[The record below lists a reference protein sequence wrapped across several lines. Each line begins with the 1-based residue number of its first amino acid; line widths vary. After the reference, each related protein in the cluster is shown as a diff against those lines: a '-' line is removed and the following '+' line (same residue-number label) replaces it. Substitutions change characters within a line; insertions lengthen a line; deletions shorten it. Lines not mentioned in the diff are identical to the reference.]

1 MRDQRPGR
9 ADSLIGRP
17 QGSIVPVMD
26 VLNDD
31 LEVAGAERDD
41 VTYLDHAATT
51 PLLPL
56 VYDSVA
62 AALSG
67 TFGNPANSS
76 HCLGRDATSALD
88 RARVEVS
95 ALIGADPADIC
106 FTSGATEANNLA
118 IRGLASHA
126 RGGTRNVIVVSE
138 IEHRSV
144 LAPVDELAESDG
156 YQVRR
161 APVTPD
167 GTIDLAR
174 LDQLLDDDVLIVA
187 VHLANNE
194 IGTIQPIVE
203 IAARVRAHGAL
214 MLCDA
219 TQAIGKL
226 PVDVHALGV
235 DLLSLSAHKF
245 HGPKGAG
252 VLYLRHDVPI
262 APQLTGGGQ
271 EHGLRAGTPNVPAIV
286 GMGVAAR
293 LAREHLAGR
302 ELELLRA
309 RRDRLERALLELCP
323 TACVNGAGAARL
335 AGISSVTFR
344 GCCGAEL
351 VKSMPELAI
360 SRGSACSTGSSRPS
374 HVLTALGR
382 DDADAFATLRI
393 SMGVTTTDAD
403 VDRAIDT
410 FRRSLSSSAA

>member
-1 MRDQRPGR
+1 
-9 ADSLIGRP
+9 
-17 QGSIVPVMD
+17 MD
-26 VLNDD
+26 VLPHELTSASDSP
-31 LEVAGAERDD
+31 G

-51 PLLPL
+51 PLLPA
-56 VYDSVA
+56 VYDAVA

-88 RARVEVS
+88 CARLEVA

-126 RGGTRNVIVVSE
+126 RGGPRHAIVVLE

-144 LAPVDELAESDG
+144 LAPIDELAEAEG
-156 YQVRR
+156 YEVRR
-161 APVTPD
+161 APVTAD
-167 GTIDLAR
+167 GVIDLAR
-174 LDQLLDDDVLIVA
+174 FDQLLDDDVLLVA

-194 IGTIQPIVE
+194 IGTIQPIAE
-203 IAARVRAHGAL
+203 IAARARAHGA
-214 MLCDA
+214 MVLCDA
-219 TQAIGKL
+219 TQAIGK
-226 PVDVHALGV
+226 VAIDVHDLGV

-252 VLYLRHDVPI
+252 VLYLRPDVPI

-293 LAREHLAGR
+293 LARLHLEDGEV
-302 ELELLRA
+302 ELVRA
-309 RRDRLERALLELCP
+309 RRDRLEAALLELCP
-323 TACVNGAGAARL
+323 ASFVNGAGAPRL

-360 SRGSACSTGSSRPS
+360 SRGSACSTSSPKPS
-374 HVLTALGR
+374 HVLLALGH
-382 DDADAFATLRI
+382 DDADAFSTLRI
-393 SMGVTTTDAD
+393 SMGVSTTDAD
-403 VDRAIDT
+403 IDRAIET
-410 FRRSLSSSAA
+410 FERSLDAPAA

>member
-1 MRDQRPGR
+1 MDLLHPEIEA
-9 ADSLIGRP
+9 ADT
-17 QGSIVPVMD
+17 
-26 VLNDD
+26 
-31 LEVAGAERDD
+31 ERD

-51 PLLPL
+51 PLLPP
-56 VYDSVA
+56 VYDAVA

-88 RARVEVS
+88 CARGEVA
-95 ALIGADPADIC
+95 ALVGADPADIC

-144 LAPVDELAESDG
+144 LAPVDELAASEG
-156 YQVRR
+156 YEVRR

-167 GTIDLAR
+167 GTIDVAR
-174 LDQLLDDDVLIVA
+174 LDELLDDSVLLVA

-194 IGTIQPIVE
+194 IGTIQPVTE
-203 IAARVRAHGAL
+203 VAARARAHGAL
-214 MLCDA
+214 VLCDA
-219 TQAIGKL
+219 TQAIGKI
-226 PVDVHALGV
+226 PVDVRELDV

-252 VLYLRHDVPI
+252 VLYVRHDVPI

-293 LAREHLAGR
+293 LARAHLLDGEI
-302 ELELLRA
+302 ELVRA
-309 RRDRLERALLELCP
+309 RRDRLEAALLELCP
-323 TACVNGAGAARL
+323 SSWVNGAGAPRL

-351 VKSMPELAI
+351 VKAMPELAI

-374 HVLTALGR
+374 HVLTALGHA
-382 DDADAFATLRI
+382 DADAYATLRI
-393 SMGVTTTDAD
+393 SMGVSTTDAD

-410 FRRSLSSSAA
+410 FRRSLASSAA